1 MTNPR
6 RVLLCTF
13 LVVLAGCNGVPGGL
27 GSSTDA
33 GTDTAPPTDET
44 VTPTE
49 TATPTGD
56 GVVGEGAR
64 ANFTGGNFSASRL
77 RSAHRAYFDRAE
89 SVTVVSRTTFE
100 SAESSNGSS
109 NATFGEQRNVV
120 TVVRVGENGTLFSQ
134 PVPDDATVL
143 SAAAQNDTDT
153 PSLSRIADY
162 RNASGSGTY
171 VNASGAAFVR
181 ERVFGTVTH
190 EFHPAGSTLAN
201 FSTPDNVTSMGFAT
215 LANMSLDYHGM
226 GTRDEFAGHVYSAD
240 DPSALQIRAIDQS
253 NVTTFS
259 FTAVVAPEGYV
270 RYLEMTL
277 GVQTETGNATFR
289 LQKAVTKINETTVPK
304 PDWLGIAREDD
315 QVEEF
320 NFSDSNETTSL
331 GSKYANDTSVLDD
344 GRVTLNVTMER
355 ETFEPLVR
363 IEETNRFDNPNL
375 NEWRVGSVARYSYT
389 AERAEEVQI
398 TIHYEDSQVPG
409 PESNI
414 TAAVWDREDQFFY
427 PLNATVDT
435 EANTVTITLTGDEV
449 EEYQRR
455 AILAMDYERY
465 LAFFEGD

>member
-27 GSSTDA
+27 GGSTDP
-33 GTDTAPPTDET
+33 GTDTAPPTDAT
-44 VTPTE
+44 FTATP
-49 TATPTGD
+49 TPTGD

-64 ANFTGGNFSASRL
+64 ANFTGGNFSVSRL

-89 SVTVVSRTTFE
+89 SVTVVSRTTSE
-100 SAESSNGSS
+100 STESSDGSS
-109 NATFGEQRNVV
+109 NATVGEQRNVV
-120 TVVRVGENGTLFSQ
+120 TVVRAGENGTLFSQ

-171 VNASGAAFVR
+171 VNASGATFVR
-181 ERVFGTVTH
+181 ERVFGMVTH
-190 EFHPAGSTLAN
+190 EFHLAGSTLAN
-201 FSTPDNVTSMGFAT
+201 LSTPDNVTSMGFAT
-215 LANMSLDYHGM
+215 LANMSLDYHGV
-226 GTRDEFAGHVYSAD
+226 GKRDEFSGHVYTTD
-240 DPSALQIRAIDQS
+240 DPSALQIRTIDQS

-259 FTAVVAPEGYV
+259 FTVVVAPEGYV
-270 RYLEMTL
+270 RYLDMTL

-289 LQKAVTKINETTVPK
+289 VQKAVTKINETTVPK
-304 PDWLGIAREDD
+304 PEWLGIAREKG
-315 QVEEF
+315 QTEEF
-320 NFSDSNETTSL
+320 NFSDSNGTAF
-331 GSKYANDTSVLDD
+331 GSKYANDTAVLDD

-355 ETFEPLVR
+355 ETFDPFVR

-389 AERAEEVQI
+389 AESAEEVQI
-398 TIHYEDSQVPG
+398 TIHYEESQVPG
-409 PESNI
+409 PESNV

-435 EANTVTITLTGDEV
+435 EANTVTITLTG
-449 EEYQRR
+449 EEIEAYQRR
-455 AILAMDYERY
+455 AILALDYERY
-465 LAFFEGD
+465 LAFFEDDG